1 MKVMVVYV
9 KARLVTLTFT
19 IRSIAAST
27 KIMFMFQARHS
38 LMATGHSF
46 CALDHGKRTE
56 LLSTL

>member
-19 IRSIAAST
+19 IAAST

-38 LMATGHSF
+38 LMATGHFF

>member
-9 KARLVTLTFT
+9 KARLVTPTFT
-19 IRSIAAST
+19 IAAST